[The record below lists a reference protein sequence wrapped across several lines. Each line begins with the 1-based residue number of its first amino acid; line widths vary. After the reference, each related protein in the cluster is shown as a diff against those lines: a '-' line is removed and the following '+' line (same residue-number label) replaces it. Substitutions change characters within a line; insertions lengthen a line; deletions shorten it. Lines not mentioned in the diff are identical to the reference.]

1 MAAKKATTPSKTA
14 AASKPAAAPAKKSA
28 ATPAAKKAAKSA
40 AEAPTPVKRPTAK
53 DMKQHA
59 QKLPY
64 PAKQVDM
71 KLQPGMNF
79 STYRPAGKLQDK
91 IALITGAD
99 SGIGRAV
106 AVAFAMEG
114 AHVAVL
120 FNENVVDA
128 EETKRLIEA
137 QQRKCILLQLDVR
150 DPEQCRQA
158 VRRTRAELGGLNIL
172 VNNAAFQMS
181 QEKFEDIPEEQI
193 RRTFDTNILG
203 YIWMAQA
210 AVPHLKKDDCIIN
223 TGSIVGLTG
232 IPILID
238 YASSKSAIHAFT
250 KSLATHLG
258 ERGIR
263 VNCVVPGPVWTPNI
277 PGTMPREEIEKFGYE
292 VALARPG
299 QPEELAPAY
308 VLLASQD
315 GSFMTGSLVHVTGGK
330 MSSDQ

>member
-1 MAAKKATTPSKTA
+1 MPAKK
-14 AASKPAAAPAKKSA
+14 AAAPAKVPAKI
-28 ATPAAKKAAKSA
+28 ATPAAKP
-40 AEAPTPVKRPTAK
+40 EKRPTAK
-53 DMKQHA
+53 DMKAAA

-64 PAKQVDM
+64 PAKQADM
-71 KLQPGMNF
+71 KLQPDTDFAN
-79 STYRPAGKLQDK
+79 YKAAGKLEGK

-106 AVAFAMEG
+106 AIAFALEG
-114 AHVAVL
+114 ADVAVL
-120 FNENVVDA
+120 YNENDVDA
-128 EETKRLIEA
+128 QETQRQVEKRK
-137 QQRKCILLQLDVR
+137 RKCLLLKLDVR

-172 VNNAAFQMS
+172 VNNAAFQMA

-210 AVPHLKKDDCIIN
+210 AVPHLQKDDCIIN

-232 IPILID
+232 NPLLID
-238 YASSKSAIHAFT
+238 YTATKSAIHAFT

-277 PGTMPREEIEKFGYE
+277 PATMPREEIEKFGYE
-292 VALARPG
+292 VALQRPG

>member
-1 MAAKKATTPSKTA
+1 MAAKKATPQPESPES
-14 AASKPAAAPAKKSA
+14 SKPATPKPA
-28 ATPAAKKAAKSA
+28 ATPAAKSAAKA
-40 AEAPTPVKRPTAK
+40 TEAPKPVKRPTAK
-53 DMKQHA
+53 DMKEHA

-64 PAKQVDM
+64 PAKQADM
-71 KLQPGMNF
+71 TLQPHMSF
-79 STYRPAGKLQDK
+79 STYRAAAKLQDK
-91 IALITGAD
+91 IALVTGAD

-128 EETKRLIEA
+128 EETKRLVEA
-137 QQRKCILLQLDVR
+137 QGRRCILLQSDVR
-150 DPEQCRQA
+150 DPEQCKQA

-210 AVPHLKKDDCIIN
+210 AIPHLQENDCIIN

-232 IPILID
+232 IPILVD
-238 YASSKSAIHAFT
+238 YACTKSAIHALT
-250 KSLATHLG
+250 KSLATYLG
-258 ERGIR
+258 EKNIR